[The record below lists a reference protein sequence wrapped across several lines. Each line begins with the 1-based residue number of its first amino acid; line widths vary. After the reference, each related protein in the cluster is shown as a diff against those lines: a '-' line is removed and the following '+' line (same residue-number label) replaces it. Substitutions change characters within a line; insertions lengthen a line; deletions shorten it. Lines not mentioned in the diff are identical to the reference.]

1 MQYTFLSFQY
11 DSTINTF
18 PRMLK
23 NLEAFKKNKLLEVF
37 KVLENMDMESA
48 PLDGSSYTFDPRKI
62 DAKAFLEGQDNPGKD
77 FSVTVI
83 RDVIGDLQKDFQ
95 QDGVPKEVLELLE
108 RSWLTKLKIGPL
120 EHYKP
125 SQSKSVVR
133 KILQFDGLE
142 DNSSSSDDEVEVI
155 DKSDST
161 EDDDTDGQ
169 VNFENDQYDASD
181 ELVQDDSLGSLG
193 SEDDIFDD
201 VDDISKVKNVVFC
214 QYDKIWKSGGKQKF
228 VLKDGVM
235 NLNGEDHVF
244 KKAYG
249 EAEDVNQ

>member
-11 DSTINTF
+11 DSTFNTF
-18 PRMLK
+18 PRMF
-23 NLEAFKKNKLLEVF
+23 NVKKNKLLEVL

-62 DAKAFLEGQDNPGKD
+62 DAKAFLEGQDNPGKE

-95 QDGVPKEVLELLE
+95 QDGVPEEVLELLE

-125 SQSKSVVR
+125 SQSKSAVVR

-142 DNSSSSDDEVEVI
+142 DNSSSSDDDEVEVI

-161 EDDDTDGQ
+161 EDDDTDEQ